1 MDVLGVE
8 GGRFEIKRGFFEIE
22 PPRATARMGGGMA
35 TRKETDASRAA
46 ALSAAFARA
55 SLRLRTPATP
65 NPSFTVSF
73 EKKPKL
79 LAGHSAH
86 LSLLA
91 FERPPKPLQV
101 VELLHNG
108 MAPACLMEGLRRCD
122 STLEWNGA
130 SFKIRES
137 GEVGYIAST
146 ASRER
151 AE

>member
-1 MDVLGVE
+1 
-8 GGRFEIKRGFFEIE
+8 
-22 PPRATARMGGGMA
+22 MA
-35 TRKETDASRAA
+35 TRKGTDASRAA

-55 SLRLRTPATP
+55 SLRLRTPTATP
-65 NPSFTVSF
+65 NPSFIVFF
-73 EKKPKL
+73 EKKKPKL

-108 MAPACLMEGLRRCD
+108 MAPACLMEGLHRCD
-122 STLEWNGA
+122 SIMEWNGA
-130 SFKIRES
+130 LKIRES
-137 GEVGYIAST
+137 GEVRYIAPT

>member
-1 MDVLGVE
+1 
-8 GGRFEIKRGFFEIE
+8 
-22 PPRATARMGGGMA
+22 MA

-46 ALSAAFARA
+46 ALSAAFGRA
-55 SLRLRTPATP
+55 SLRLRTPTATP
-65 NPSFTVSF
+65 NLSSSLPK
-73 EKKPKL
+73 KKPKL

-108 MAPACLMEGLRRCD
+108 MVPACLMEGLRRCD

-137 GEVGYIAST
+137 GEVRYIAST
-146 ASRER
+146 ASGER

>member
-1 MDVLGVE
+1 ME

-46 ALSAAFARA
+46 ALSAAFGRA
-55 SLRLRTPATP
+55 SLRLRTPTATP
-65 NPSFTVSF
+65 NPSFIVSS
-73 EKKPKL
+73 EKK
-79 LAGHSAH
+79 LACHSAH

-108 MAPACLMEGLRRCD
+108 MAPACLMEGLHRCD
-122 STLEWNGA
+122 SIMEWNGA

-137 GEVGYIAST
+137 GEVRYIAST